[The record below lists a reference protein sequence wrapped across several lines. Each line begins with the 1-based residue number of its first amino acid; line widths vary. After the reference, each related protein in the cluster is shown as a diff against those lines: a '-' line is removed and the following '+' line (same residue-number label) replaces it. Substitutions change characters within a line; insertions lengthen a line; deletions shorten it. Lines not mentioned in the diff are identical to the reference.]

1 MLFLSCCD
9 GVADVAR
16 EDRGFSRRGTS
27 CVTDVHLSTLMLLSL
42 ILSGS
47 SRGQTSRSQA
57 KPTPA
62 AGGSE
67 SSRVTTGS
75 EVSLNNVS
83 RNDSGLRASA
93 TATPFN
99 VSTANSS
106 TVAATKATAPVS
118 TVTQSATGL
127 FPNQTCSRVRAQAA
141 ADCWMIQS
149 GTKASL
155 TITQPCVS
163 RGCQSRRFCS
173 FWAS

>member
-1 MLFLSCCD
+1 M
-9 GVADVAR
+9 
-16 EDRGFSRRGTS
+16 DRK
-27 CVTDVHLSTLMLLSL
+27 VHLSTLMLLSL

-99 VSTANSS
+99 VSTANSGS

-118 TVTQSATGL
+118 TE
-127 FPNQTCSRVRAQAA
+127 AA
-141 ADCWMIQS
+141 ATPPRSTKGKPPPADAWDTKWDEGFTYDYTTLRIAGLSVAAVLFVLGIMI
-149 GTKASL
+149 
-155 TITQPCVS
+155 ITCGKVCRMPKCCRRSSKSYRVQ
-163 RGCQSRRFCS
+163 RG
-173 FWAS
+173 

>member
-1 MLFLSCCD
+1 M
-9 GVADVAR
+9 
-16 EDRGFSRRGTS
+16 DRK
-27 CVTDVHLSTLMLLSL
+27 VHLSTLMLLSL
-42 ILSGS
+42 ILFGS
-47 SRGQTSRSQA
+47 TRGQTSRSQA

-75 EVSLNNVS
+75 DVSLNNVS

-106 TVAATKATAPVS
+106 TVAPTKATAPVS
-118 TVTQSATGL
+118 TVTQSATAL